1 MSPPSPPPVLLTGP
15 ETAAPKEGS
24 TVKTTP
30 SPKAPTQGRPPGGR
44 TKATAVADCATMTL
58 VAALA
63 AGCPG
68 AQIRPESFTCPSGA
82 EETMRED
89 LRWEINEPF
98 SLTLDSRQGPYDQ
111 VWFTAGADV
120 VGVVPKGVEPRQR
133 AVAPPGTRF
142 YGKAYFLSDRMGR
155 SEGPALVIRYDRV
168 KLPGQD
174 ERPVCF
180 VVESPAK
187 GYEDGRV
194 KSFNSGGGYVVDRW
208 P

>member
-1 MSPPSPPPVLLTGP
+1 
-15 ETAAPKEGS
+15 
-24 TVKTTP
+24 
-30 SPKAPTQGRPPGGR
+30 
-44 TKATAVADCATMTL
+44 
-58 VAALA
+58 
-63 AGCPG
+63 
-68 AQIRPESFTCPSGA
+68 
-82 EETMRED
+82 MRED
-89 LRWEINEPF
+89 LRWKINESF
-98 SLTLDSRQGPYDQ
+98 RLTLDNRSGPFDD

-120 VGVVPKGVEPRQR
+120 MGIVPKGVDSRQR

-168 KLPGQD
+168 RLPGQD

-187 GYEDGRV
+187 SYEDGRV
-194 KSFNSGGGYVVDRW
+194 RAINTGGGYVVDRW

>member
-1 MSPPSPPPVLLTGP
+1 M
-15 ETAAPKEGS
+15 
-24 TVKTTP
+24 
-30 SPKAPTQGRPPGGR
+30 Q
-44 TKATAVADCATMTL
+44 
-58 VAALA
+58 
-63 AGCPG
+63 
-68 AQIRPESFTCPSGA
+68 
-82 EETMRED
+82 ED
-89 LRWEINEPF
+89 LRWKVNQSF
-98 SLTLDSRQGPYDQ
+98 ALTLDARHETDAY
-111 VWFTAGADV
+111 VWFTAGAEV
-120 VGVVPKGVEPRQR
+120 MGVVPKGVPSAQR

-180 VVESPAK
+180 VVESPSK

-194 KSFNSGGGYVVDRW
+194 KAYNLGGGYVVDRW